1 MKKIGLYFGTFNPIH
16 IGHLILAN
24 HFAETTDLD
33 EVWFVVTP
41 QNPMKRKDSI
51 LDNHHRLEL
60 VYKATYDYPKLR
72 PSDIEFGLPMPNY
85 TINSLTH
92 LEEKHPDKQSV
103 LLMGEDNLVS
113 FPKWKNYELIL
124 DRYELYVYPR
134 KTDRTIPKPFQNN
147 PKINLIN
154 APQIE
159 LSSSAI
165 RKAIKA
171 NQNIRPLLP
180 PESWLYLDEMNFYK

>member
-33 EVWFVVTP
+33 EVWLVVTP

-92 LEEKHPDKQSV
+92 IEEKYPDKQFV

-124 DRYELYVYPR
+124 ERYELYVYPR
-134 KTDRTIPKPFQNN
+134 KTDRTIPKQFQNN
-147 PKINLIN
+147 PKINLID

>member
-33 EVWFVVTP
+33 EVWLVVTP

-72 PSDIEFGLPMPNY
+72 PSDIEFGLPIPNY

-92 LEEKHPDKQSV
+92 LEEKHPDKQFV

-124 DRYELYVYPR
+124 ERYELYVYPR
-134 KTDRTIPKPFQNN
+134 KTDRTIPKQFQNN
-147 PKINLIN
+147 PKINLID

-165 RKAIKA
+165 RKSIKA

>member
-33 EVWFVVTP
+33 EVWLVVTP
-41 QNPMKRKDSI
+41 QNPMKRKDSV

-60 VYKATYDYPKLR
+60 VYKATYDYPKLS
-72 PSDIEFGLPMPNY
+72 PSDIEFSLPIPNY
-85 TINSLTH
+85 TINSLIH
-92 LEEKHPDKQSV
+92 IEEKNPDKQFV

-113 FPKWKNYELIL
+113 FPKWKNYDLIL
-124 DRYELYVYPR
+124 ERYELYVYPR
-134 KTDRTIPKPFQNN
+134 KTNRTIPKQFQNN
-147 PKINLIN
+147 PKIILID

-171 NQNIRPLLP
+171 KQNIRPLLP

>member
-33 EVWFVVTP
+33 QVWLVVTP

-72 PSDIEFGLPMPNY
+72 PSDIEFGLPIPNY

-92 LEEKHPDKQSV
+92 LEEKHPNKQFV

-124 DRYELYVYPR
+124 ERYELYVYPR
-134 KTDRTIPKPFQNN
+134 KTDRTIPKQFQNN
-147 PKINLIN
+147 PKINLID

>member
-33 EVWFVVTP
+33 EVWLVVTP

-72 PSDIEFGLPMPNY
+72 PSDIEFGLPIPNY

-92 LEEKHPDKQSV
+92 LEEKHPNKQFV

-124 DRYELYVYPR
+124 ERYELYVYPR
-134 KTDRTIPKPFQNN
+134 KTDRTIPKQFQNN
-147 PKINLIN
+147 PKINLID

-165 RKAIKA
+165 RKSIKA

>member
-33 EVWFVVTP
+33 EVWLVVTP

-92 LEEKHPDKQSV
+92 LEEKHPDKQFV

-134 KTDRTIPKPFQNN
+134 KTDRTIPKQFQNN
-147 PKINLIN
+147 PKINLID

-165 RKAIKA
+165 RKSIKA

>member
-33 EVWFVVTP
+33 EVWLVVTP

-92 LEEKHPDKQSV
+92 LEEKHPDKQFV

-124 DRYELYVYPR
+124 ERYELYVYPR
-134 KTDRTIPKPFQNN
+134 KTDRTIPKQFQNN
-147 PKINLIN
+147 PKINLID

-165 RKAIKA
+165 RKSIKA

>member
-1 MKKIGLYFGTFNPIH
+1 
-16 IGHLILAN
+16 
-24 HFAETTDLD
+24 
-33 EVWFVVTP
+33 
-41 QNPMKRKDSI
+41 
-51 LDNHHRLEL
+51 
-60 VYKATYDYPKLR
+60 
-72 PSDIEFGLPMPNY
+72 
-85 TINSLTH
+85 
-92 LEEKHPDKQSV
+92 
-103 LLMGEDNLVS
+103 MGEDNLVS

-124 DRYELYVYPR
+124 ERYELYVYPR
-134 KTDRTIPKPFQNN
+134 KTDLTIPKQFQNN
-147 PKINLIN
+147 PKINLID

>member
-33 EVWFVVTP
+33 EVWLVVTP
-41 QNPMKRKDSI
+41 QNPMKKKDSI
-51 LDNHHRLEL
+51 LSNHHRLEL
-60 VYKATYDYPKLR
+60 VYRATHEYPKLR
-72 PSDIEFGLPMPNY
+72 PSDIEFGLPTPNY
-85 TINSLTH
+85 TINSLIH
-92 LEEKHPDKQSV
+92 LEEKYTDKKFV

-124 DRYELYVYPR
+124 KRYALYVYPR
-134 KTDRTIPKPFQNN
+134 KTESALPKQFENH
-147 PKINLIN
+147 PKIKLIE
-154 APQIE
+154 APKIE

-165 RKAIKA
+165 RKAIKKGE
-171 NQNIRPLLP
+171 NIRPLIP
-180 PESWLYLDEMNFYK
+180 IESWKYMDEMNFYK

>member
-33 EVWFVVTP
+33 EVWLVVTP

-92 LEEKHPDKQSV
+92 IEEKHPDKQFV

-124 DRYELYVYPR
+124 ERYELYVYPR
-134 KTDRTIPKPFQNN
+134 KTDLTIPKQFQNN
-147 PKINLIN
+147 PKINLID

>member
-92 LEEKHPDKQSV
+92 LEEKHPDKQFV

-124 DRYELYVYPR
+124 ERYELYVYPR
-134 KTDRTIPKPFQNN
+134 KTDRTIPKQFQNN
-147 PKINLIN
+147 PKINLID

-165 RKAIKA
+165 RKAIIA

>member
-92 LEEKHPDKQSV
+92 IEEKHPDKQFV

-147 PKINLIN
+147 PKINLID

-165 RKAIKA
+165 RKSIKA

>member
-33 EVWFVVTP
+33 EVWLVVTP

-60 VYKATYDYPKLR
+60 VYKATYDYPKLS
-72 PSDIEFGLPMPNY
+72 PSDIEFSLPIPNY
-85 TINSLTH
+85 TINSLIH
-92 LEEKHPDKQSV
+92 IEEKNPDKQFV

-113 FPKWKNYELIL
+113 FPKWKNYDLIL
-124 DRYELYVYPR
+124 ERYELYVYPR
-134 KTDRTIPKPFQNN
+134 KTNRTIPKQFQNN
-147 PKINLIN
+147 PKIILID

-159 LSSSAI
+159 LSSLAI

-171 NQNIRPLLP
+171 KQNIRPLLP

>member
-33 EVWFVVTP
+33 QVWLVVTP

-92 LEEKHPDKQSV
+92 LEEKHPDKQFV

-124 DRYELYVYPR
+124 ERYELYVYPR
-134 KTDRTIPKPFQNN
+134 KTDRTIPKQFQNN
-147 PKINLIN
+147 PKINLID

-165 RKAIKA
+165 RKAIIA

>member
-33 EVWFVVTP
+33 EVWLVVTP

-92 LEEKHPDKQSV
+92 LEEKHPDKQFV

-147 PKINLIN
+147 PKINLID

>member
-33 EVWFVVTP
+33 QVWLVVTP

-92 LEEKHPDKQSV
+92 LEEKHPDKQFV

-124 DRYELYVYPR
+124 ERYELYVYPR
-134 KTDRTIPKPFQNN
+134 KTDRTIPKQFQNN

>member
-33 EVWFVVTP
+33 EVWLVVTP
-41 QNPMKRKDSI
+41 QNPMKKKDSI
-51 LDNHHRLEL
+51 LSNHHRLEL
-60 VYKATYDYPKLR
+60 VYRATHEYPKLR
-72 PSDIEFGLPMPNY
+72 PSDIEFGLPTPNY
-85 TINSLTH
+85 TINSLIH
-92 LEEKHPDKQSV
+92 LEEKYTDKKFV

-124 DRYELYVYPR
+124 KRDALYVYPR
-134 KTDRTIPKPFQNN
+134 KTESTLPKQFENH
-147 PKINLIN
+147 PKIKLIE
-154 APQIE
+154 APKIE

-165 RKAIKA
+165 RKAIKKGE
-171 NQNIRPLLP
+171 NIRPLIP
-180 PESWLYLDEMNFYK
+180 IESWKYMDEMNFYK

>member
-33 EVWFVVTP
+33 EVWLVVTP

-92 LEEKHPDKQSV
+92 LEEKHPNKQFV

-124 DRYELYVYPR
+124 ERYELYVYPR
-134 KTDRTIPKPFQNN
+134 KTDRTIPKQFQNN
-147 PKINLIN
+147 PKINLID

-165 RKAIKA
+165 RKSIKA

>member
-33 EVWFVVTP
+33 EVWLVVTP

-92 LEEKHPDKQSV
+92 LEEKHPDKQFV

>member
-33 EVWFVVTP
+33 EVWLVVTP

-72 PSDIEFGLPMPNY
+72 PSDIEFGLPIPNY

-92 LEEKHPDKQSV
+92 LEEKHPNKQFV

-124 DRYELYVYPR
+124 ERYELYVYPR
-134 KTDRTIPKPFQNN
+134 KTDRTIPKQFQNN
-147 PKINLIN
+147 PKINLID

>member
-33 EVWFVVTP
+33 EVWLVVTP
-41 QNPMKRKDSI
+41 QNPMKRKDSV

-60 VYKATYDYPKLR
+60 VYKATYDYPKLS
-72 PSDIEFGLPMPNY
+72 PSDIEFSLPIPNY
-85 TINSLTH
+85 TINSLIH
-92 LEEKHPDKQSV
+92 IEEKNPDKQFV

-113 FPKWKNYELIL
+113 FPKWKNYDLIL
-124 DRYELYVYPR
+124 ERYELYVYPR
-134 KTDRTIPKPFQNN
+134 KTNRTIPKQFQNN
-147 PKINLIN
+147 PKIILID

-159 LSSSAI
+159 LSSLAI

-171 NQNIRPLLP
+171 KQNIRPLLP

>member
-24 HFAETTDLD
+24 HFTETSDID

-41 QNPMKRKDSI
+41 QNPMKKKDSI
-51 LDNHHRLEL
+51 LGNRHRLEL
-60 VYKATYDYPKLR
+60 VYRATKDFPKLR
-72 PSDIEFGLPMPNY
+72 HSDIEFGLPTPNY
-85 TINSLTH
+85 TINSLAL
-92 LEEKHPDKQSV
+92 LEEKHPNRHFV
-103 LLMGEDNLVS
+103 LLMGEDNLVN

-124 DRYELYVYPR
+124 ERYELYVYPR
-134 KTDRTIPKPFQNN
+134 KSNQPIPPQFKQH
-147 PKINLIN
+147 PKINLID

-165 RKAIKA
+165 RAAIKKGQSVRA
-171 NQNIRPLLP
+171 LVP
-180 PESWLYLDEMNFYK
+180 PESWSYLEEMNFYK

>member
-92 LEEKHPDKQSV
+92 LEEKHPDKQFV

-147 PKINLIN
+147 PKINLID

>member
-33 EVWFVVTP
+33 EVWLVVTP

-72 PSDIEFGLPMPNY
+72 PSDIEFGLPIPNY

-92 LEEKHPDKQSV
+92 LEEKHPDKQFV

-124 DRYELYVYPR
+124 ERYELYVYPR
-134 KTDRTIPKPFQNN
+134 KTDLTIPKQFQNN
-147 PKINLIN
+147 PKINLID

>member
-92 LEEKHPDKQSV
+92 LEEKHPDKQFV

-134 KTDRTIPKPFQNN
+134 KTDRTIPKPLQNN

>member
-92 LEEKHPDKQSV
+92 IEEKHPDKQFV

-124 DRYELYVYPR
+124 ERYELYVYPR
-134 KTDRTIPKPFQNN
+134 KTDRTIPKQFQNN
-147 PKINLIN
+147 PKINLID

-165 RKAIKA
+165 RKSIKA

>member
-33 EVWFVVTP
+33 QVWLVVTP

-92 LEEKHPDKQSV
+92 LEEKHPDKQFA

-124 DRYELYVYPR
+124 ERYELYVYPR
-134 KTDRTIPKPFQNN
+134 KTDRTIPKQFQNN
-147 PKINLIN
+147 PKINLID

>member
-33 EVWFVVTP
+33 EVWLVVTP

-92 LEEKHPDKQSV
+92 IEEKHPDKQFV

-165 RKAIKA
+165 RKSIKA

>member
-92 LEEKHPDKQSV
+92 LEEKHPDKQFV

-124 DRYELYVYPR
+124 ERYELYVYPR
-134 KTDRTIPKPFQNN
+134 KTDRTIPKQFQNN
-147 PKINLIN
+147 PKINLID